1 MADTY
6 LAEVVNPD
14 LDIESDK
21 CTVDD
26 IVMGT
31 QSNDH
36 AESNS
41 ADQRASQG
49 TEGCTDNTKNTPKR
63 ATERA
68 NHSTG
73 GCAQGAENHKLCRG
87 RSLKVLQLTFPEMS
101 LALPYGHASGT
112 TLLDGDGRLAP
123 LIWRGSTITRATQN

>member
-1 MADTY
+1 MHQSSLKFDNHPALISVTISSAATQVHQLVCLIDPSAMGQMADAY

-31 QSNDH
+31 QSNNN
-36 AESNS
+36 AEPKSTE
-41 ADQRASQG
+41 QRANQA
-49 TEGCTDNTKNTPKR
+49 TESRTDNTNITSKR

-68 NHSTG
+68 NPSTG
-73 GCAQGAENHKLCRG
+73 GCA
-87 RSLKVLQLTFPEMS
+87 
-101 LALPYGHASGT
+101 
-112 TLLDGDGRLAP
+112 
-123 LIWRGSTITRATQN
+123 